1 MNAAIASAANV
12 DVSPFEPQPAF
23 ATPGVHYEVQRF
35 LIHEALLLDNMRL
48 REWTKLLTED
58 LSYKAPVRQTRSRSG
73 FSSEF
78 AATTGHFHDDYL
90 SILERV
96 SRVVDLTSAW
106 AEDPPSRTRRFVS
119 NVSVFE
125 TNAPGEYDVISYLML
140 TRNRFDQETYQLL
153 TAERHDRVRR
163 VGNGFKLARR
173 NILIDQ
179 AVLGMPNLA
188 VFL

>member
-1 MNAAIASAANV
+1 MNAAAAPIVRSA
-12 DVSPFEPQPAF
+12 VSSSEVRPPFA
-23 ATPGVHYEVQRF
+23 APGVHYEVQQF
-35 LIHEALLLDNMRL
+35 LIQEALLLDNMRL
-48 REWTKLLTED
+48 REWTALLAED
-58 LSYKAPVRQTRSRSG
+58 LVYKAPVRQTRSRS
-73 FSSEF
+73 SYASEF
-78 AATTGHFHDDYL
+78 SATTGHFHDDYL

-96 SRVVDLTSAW
+96 SRLVDLTSAW

-119 NVSVFE
+119 NISVFD
-125 TNAPGEYDVISYLML
+125 TSTPNEYEVISYLML

-173 NILIDQ
+173 DILIDQ